1 MGGKEGGSGAVGTAG
16 KGASADPDDYYD
28 VEADDEPCRLPGRT
42 VLATVCLYLTF
53 VAMGFGTG
61 WSSIDSVFQELNKFI
76 EKYDDLKFASDLV
89 FASSCAASMVL
100 VLAFLGLYCNPSKYD
115 LRTLGFFEGTIST
128 VLIVSCCVQ
137 FILMNFW
144 QESRYVVLACSFMGA
159 TIGNIQGFI
168 IYPFFNA
175 FYRLELIAYMNMGET
190 LTSMACGSLA
200 LLQSPTVG
208 VENFTVST
216 YFTVLFYATCTAGA
230 AWSSLGWQTGYRR
243 DADEVDSPQDLSSTA
258 SPRVLSDDDTDHPE
272 RKPLLQKIESGGS
285 EVGGGSGGEQVWTAG
300 GVMTRGPH
308 GMTTPAKEVR
318 SARKQKPMQKL
329 RGLYTNVVGVLGR
342 EGTHLRS
349 LLAISGTN
357 SVLTWTVLPALLPF
371 TAAAVSG
378 SCETDDPISKGFIR
392 MCTSLSSMIR
402 VIGPLMVRSDGKM
415 WGNPN
420 VVKIIGFCGICLNL
434 MFCIPAFFPDPDG
447 HWQTLWGKLFLM
459 VAYFLTTPVETFV
472 QLHLLINTQ
481 RENAGSSKRIIDAGF
496 FFTAL
501 WVLSGF
507 IVSELL
513 QQWTLTGTAACPGMN
528 MLADTGPKNL
538 PFNSKELDK
547 DYEARAI
554 QDEQVSTLGYLFG
567 HHEHQQHPLMG
578 PTWFNLF

>member
-1 MGGKEGGSGAVGTAG
+1 MGGKEGGYGAVGTPG

-329 RGLYTNVVGVLGR
+329 RGLYTNVVGTGGYASEEFVGDIGDELGADVDGAAGAPAVHSRRRLGIVRDGRPDQQGIHTHVHVALVDDSRHRAADGAQRRKDVGKPERRQNNRVLR
-342 EGTHLRS
+342 HLPQPH
-349 LLAISGTN
+349 
-357 SVLTWTVLPALLPF
+357 VLHSRVLPG
-371 TAAAVSG
+371 SG
-378 SCETDDPISKGFIR
+378 R
-392 MCTSLSSMIR
+392 
-402 VIGPLMVRSDGKM
+402 
-415 WGNPN
+415 
-420 VVKIIGFCGICLNL
+420 
-434 MFCIPAFFPDPDG
+434 A
-447 HWQTLWGKLFLM
+447 
-459 VAYFLTTPVETFV
+459 
-472 QLHLLINTQ
+472 
-481 RENAGSSKRIIDAGF
+481 
-496 FFTAL
+496 
-501 WVLSGF
+501 
-507 IVSELL
+507 
-513 QQWTLTGTAACPGMN
+513 
-528 MLADTGPKNL
+528 LAD
-538 PFNSKELDK
+538 
-547 DYEARAI
+547 A
-554 QDEQVSTLGYLFG
+554 LG
-567 HHEHQQHPLMG
+567 
-578 PTWFNLF
+578 